1 MRITSATSI
10 EARPFQYNPT
20 PQAAADRAVDTGAGL
35 RAKAVN
41 GLLGRTWNDVGG
53 NQGSAN
59 RPFFERFLEDQH
71 RCGPKPP
78 VMTTMAY
85 PSDSDHDG
93 GGKPPIHH
101 PGRPP
106 IHGGKPPIM
115 TTMAYPSDSD
125 HDSCP
130 IGHKPPQISTLRYPS
145 DSDHDIPTRPPGHPG
160 KPPVLTTMAYPSDS
174 DHDSCPIGP
183 KPPVI
188 STLRYPSDSDGDIGG
203 IRPH

>member
-10 EARPFQYNPT
+10 EARPFQYNLT
-20 PQAAADRAVDTGAGL
+20 PQAAAESAVDSGSGI
-35 RAKAVN
+35 RAKALN

-53 NQGSAN
+53 GHNAAS

-71 RCGPKPP
+71 RGGCPKPP
-78 VMTTMAY
+78 QMTTMAY

-93 GGKPPIHH
+93 GG
-101 PGRPP
+101 RPP
-106 IHGGKPPIM
+106 NHPGKPPQL

-130 IGHKPPQISTLRYPS
+130 IGPKPPGISTLRYPS
-145 DSDHDIPTRPPGHPG
+145 DSDGDIGG
-160 KPPVLTTMAYPSDS
+160 KPPFHGGKPPHLTTMAYPSDS

-188 STLRYPSDSDGDIGG
+188 STLRYPSDSDHDLGG
-203 IRPH
+203 IRPT